1 MKTNALLDRTIEIL
15 NKEKR
20 GKVLDLGCGDGDYAN
35 NLKQLGFDV
44 TAADLDSSRFR
55 YHNMIQF
62 QKCDI
67 TERLPFS
74 DKSFDYVLLLEVI
87 EHLKNPYFV
96 IGQIQRILKD
106 DGVLILSTP
115 NILNIKS
122 RLRFLIEGAFEYF
135 REPPLDQ
142 IINPNEK
149 IFNLHIFPYR
159 FHELEYL
166 LAETGFKIENIY
178 TSTCENYEL
187 SFLLPL
193 IKLQLYLKQRRS
205 LKKKG
210 IDYSRINKIL
220 LSKELL
226 YGRHLIL
233 KARKNKES

>member
-1 MKTNALLDRTIEIL
+1 MKKNSLLNRIVEIL
-15 NKEKR
+15 SKEKR
-20 GKVLDLGCGDGDYAN
+20 GSVLDLGCGDGDYAN
-35 NLKQLGFDV
+35 KLKQLGFDV
-44 TAADLDSSRFR
+44 TAADLDGRRFL
-55 YHNMIQF
+55 YHNIIEF

-67 TERLPFS
+67 TERLPFP
-74 DKSFDYVLLLEVI
+74 DNYFDYILFLEVI
-87 EHLKNPYFV
+87 EHLRNPYFV
-96 IGQIQRILKD
+96 IGQIQRILKNQ
-106 DGVLILSTP
+106 GIFIISTP

-122 RLRFLIEGAFEYF
+122 RLRFLLEGAFEYF
-135 REPPLDQ
+135 RESPLDQ
-142 IINPNEK
+142 VVNPKEK

-166 LAETGFKIENIY
+166 LACSGFKIENIY
-178 TSTCENYEL
+178 TSICENYEL
-187 SFLLPL
+187 SFLLPF